1 MKMKRM
7 KVIAV
12 LLVIALILALI
23 AACGETGTDEASQ
36 PDGSGRNDV
45 GDAEGANI
53 AFIIPANQTLGINDK
68 AWIQNI
74 WEAMSSWCSENEK
87 TCTYYQPVDDSKQ
100 SHVDTYELAIQ
111 NGAEVVFSCGNE
123 AADALKEVPWDY
135 PDVKFISLEAF
146 GLEGMEIAPNHRDII
161 TDQEQAGWLAGVAAI
176 REGYKKLGIIPCFDL
191 PTLNMWSW
199 GYIQGVNY
207 AAAKY
212 NVEGVSVRHHYA
224 NSASANPETQAL
236 AASWYSDGL
245 DCIQCNTAGGNNSVI
260 AAATAANKPVFGA
273 DSDEYAEGPTVVT
286 SAVVDRTKV
295 TTESLTSAY
304 DGTFEGGVE
313 LWPGA
318 KEGVSMLAPW
328 EHSRFTKYT
337 EEEYRQDLADLAN
350 DVDGIASKMITP
362 VDAKDIDA
370 LIEQMAPI
378 SVIEIINI
386 K

>member
-1 MKMKRM
+1 MREVANRM
-7 KVIAV
+7 KKIRLLSV
-12 LLVIALILALI
+12 LLIIVLILPL
-23 AACGETGTDEASQ
+23 AACGNSGSNSSNDANGGTGSTT
-36 PDGSGRNDV
+36 
-45 GDAEGANI
+45 GANI
-53 AFIIPANQTLGINDK
+53 AFIIPANQTLGINDR

-74 WEAMSSWCSENEK
+74 WEAMSEFCAQNSK
-87 TCTYYQPVDDSKQ
+87 TCTYYQAVDDSKQ

-146 GLEGMEIAPNHRDII
+146 GLEGMQIAPNHRDII
-161 TDQEQAGWLAGVAAI
+161 TDQEQAGWLAGVAAV
-176 REGYKKLGIIPCFDL
+176 REGYKTLGVIPCWDL

-199 GYIQGVNY
+199 GYIQGLNY
-207 AAAKY
+207 AAKKY
-212 NVEGVSVRHHYA
+212 NIAGISVRHHYA

-236 AASWYSDGL
+236 AASWYSDGV

-273 DSDEYAEGPTVVT
+273 DSDEYAEGATVIT

-295 TTESLTSAY
+295 TQEALASVY

-318 KEGVSMLAPW
+318 KEGVSKLAPW
-328 EHSRFTKYT
+328 EHARFTVYT
-337 EEEYRQDLADLAN
+337 EEQYEQDLADLSN
-350 DVDGIASKMITP
+350 DVDGIASDMITP
-362 VDAKDIDA
+362 VDAPDIDTF
-370 LIEQMAPI
+370 LKLMEPV
-378 SVIEIINI
+378 SVIDIIHI